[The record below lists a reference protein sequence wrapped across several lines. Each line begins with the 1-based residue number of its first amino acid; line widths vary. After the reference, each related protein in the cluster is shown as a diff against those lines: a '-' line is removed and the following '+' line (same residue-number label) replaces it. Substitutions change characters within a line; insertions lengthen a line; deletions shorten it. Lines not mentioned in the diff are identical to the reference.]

1 MIRACPLADV
11 GVSADVAWSFVTDTS
26 KLDSWWDARLVSA
39 EPAGPMAVG
48 QHIEARA
55 NGLRV
60 TLDVLEVD
68 APTRTV
74 RLFVRLPLG
83 MTNDMTVAIWAL
95 EPKRCAIGF
104 G

>member
-1 MIRACPLADV
+1 MIRACPFGEV
-11 GVSADVAWSFVTDTS
+11 GVSADVAWSYVTDTS

-60 TLDVLEVD
+60 TLDAVD
-68 APTRTV
+68 FSRGDAR
-74 RLFVRLPLG
+74 RR
-83 MTNDMTVAIWAL
+83 
-95 EPKRCAIGF
+95 
-104 G
+104 